1 MSGTPKYSQAE
12 LERQRQQQLE
22 EERRRKA
29 AEEARLRAEAA
40 ERERRQR
47 LENLRNRVNSQ
58 QQSVSA
64 QVQQQQSSMYPQDAT
79 ALQQRCQNQI
89 NPIRQAQDESRLQN
103 VATELNQILQDCDKA
118 VTRKRRDDEEKK
130 RKAEIER
137 LQFELEE
144 LEREVGRIPAGD
156 ASKFDAT
163 GQSSVQ
169 QALGAVRSAL
179 ASGNPQTV
187 QAPINNASAVV
198 KQHTQAVSQRRAE
211 WEKRKAEAEQVVGQI
226 QDLMTGLKADPVV
239 MRWHSHSMAQL
250 ENQLKQA
257 QQAIASEQFDQ
268 PSQILAK
275 IQAQEKQI
283 IEEANIAQLKADKR
297 DYITQSIVATLQ
309 DMGFAVLSI
318 DDEHKGHPSTAKVFT
333 ATASG
338 RAINVSVPVEGQVW
352 YDVDGYSKKTVASVA
367 DGSPV
372 AICDEAEAVL
382 TEMHSALQQE
392 FGIQM
397 GEISWQGKD
406 PNRITRTATD
416 LPTNA
421 NQSRG
426 GNR

>member
-1 MSGTPKYSQAE
+1 

-22 EERRRKA
+22 QERQRKA
-29 AEEARLRAEAA
+29 VEEAQLRAEAA

-47 LENLRNRVNSQ
+47 LENLRNKVSSQ
-58 QQSVSA
+58 HQSV
-64 QVQQQQSSMYPQDAT
+64 VTKIQQQQSSMYPKDAT
-79 ALQQRCQNQI
+79 ELQERCQNQT
-89 NPIRQAQDESRLQN
+89 NTIRQAQDESHLQN
-103 VATELNQILQDCDKA
+103 VAAELNQILQDCDQA

-130 RKAEIER
+130 RKEEIEK

-144 LEREVGRIPAGD
+144 LEREVGRIPTGD
-156 ASKFDAT
+156 ASKFDAV
-163 GQSSVQ
+163 GQKSVQ
-169 QALGAVRSAL
+169 QALVTVRSAL

-187 QAPINNASAVV
+187 QAPINNASTIV
-198 KQHTQAVSQRRAE
+198 KQHTQIVTQRRAE
-211 WEKRKAEAEQVVGQI
+211 WEKCKAAAEQVLGKI
-226 QDLMTGLKADPVV
+226 QDLVTGFKADPVV
-239 MRWHSHSMAQL
+239 MRWYSHLIAQL
-250 ENQLKQA
+250 DNELRQA
-257 QQAIASEQFDQ
+257 QQAIVSEQFDQ

-275 IQAQEKQI
+275 IQAQEKLM

-309 DMGFAVLSI
+309 DMGFAVLSVT
-318 DDEHKGHPSTAKVFT
+318 DEYPGHPSTAKVFT
-333 ATASG
+333 ATAAG
-338 RAINVSVPVEGQVW
+338 RAISVNVPVEGQVW
-352 YDVDGYSKKTVASVA
+352 YDVDGYAKNTAASVA

-372 AICDEAEAVL
+372 AICDEAEAKL
-382 TEMHSALQQE
+382 TEMHSVLQQE

-406 PNRITRTATD
+406 PNRIKGEAEK